1 MSNKRKLKRALLVI
15 FGAVLLVGTAYIAP
29 KLVKVHQL
37 RQEAKALAAASTVST
52 FKASKTTIAYDANE
66 NVLCTMRNTKDMY
79 YVSFEEIPSMLV
91 NAFVV
96 MEDRQ
101 FYNHSG
107 YDIKAIIRAVIVNH
121 KNNGIAQ
128 GASTITQQLAR
139 NIFLTQEVSWERKVE
154 EIFIAV
160 ELEEKYSKN
169 QILEFYLNNIYF
181 GNGYY
186 GVEAAARGYFDKS
199 VSELTVAEQIFIAA
213 IPNNPT
219 RYNPLTK
226 YENTAARKN
235 LILEQLN
242 EEGYISTLDYYI
254 AREEEVVLN
263 EHQPEEFNSSV
274 ATYVRNC
281 ATESLM
287 QISGFQFRYNFETEE
302 DYNAYEVSY
311 DTFYNMCQ
319 QKLLSG
325 GYTIYTSIDM
335 EAQNKLQQAVDNNL
349 AQYGEKSTE
358 GVYTLQGAATCIDNL
373 TGDVVAIV
381 GSRSQDDIKGY
392 VLNRAYQSYRQPG
405 SCIKPLN
412 VYTPFLQLGNTPE
425 TLVTDAPIDGG
436 PVNADRTYVG
446 EITLQEAVRTSKN
459 TVAWNIYQK
468 LTPAT
473 GSSFLLKMGFRK
485 IWLDKNYNAGALG
498 GFTYGVTTEEMAG
511 AYATIANNGV
521 YRRATCIKMIVD
533 SSGKTIVNESGR
545 SSRVYDKNAC
555 LMMTQMLKTVVKSG
569 TGAVADVQNAIVAGK
584 TGTTNSSKD
593 VWFCG
598 YSKYYTTAVWV
609 GYDYPKEMS
618 GINYNVNSI
627 FRDFMTGVHEN
638 LPIVDFETPLNE
650 RQQPTTA
657 ESATTQPETTAP
669 EETVIQGSSSQAVTE
684 TTSHGTAVTQP
695 ATTNR
700 IPQPTTQKPSIQYG
714 DIDATTRTDP
724 DGVIRTDSDR
734 TAIGEW

>member
-1 MSNKRKLKRALLVI
+1 MSNKRKLKRVLLVI
-15 FGAVLLVGTAYIAP
+15 FGTVLLVATAYIAP

-37 RQEAKALAAASTVST
+37 RQEAKALAASSTVST
-52 FKASKTTIAYDANE
+52 FKASKTTIAYDNDE

-91 NAFVV
+91 NAFIV

-101 FYNHSG
+101 FYKHSG
-107 YDIKAIIRAVIVNH
+107 YDIKAIIRAVIVNYQ
-121 KNNGIAQ
+121 NNDIAQ

-199 VSELTVAEQIFIAA
+199 VSELTVAEQVFIAA

-219 RYNPLTK
+219 RYNPFTK

-235 LILEQLN
+235 LILQQLN
-242 EEGYISTLDYYI
+242 EEGCISTLDYYL
-254 AREEEVVLN
+254 AKEEEVVLN

-287 QISGFQFRYNFETEE
+287 QISGFQFRYSFETEE
-302 DYNAYEVSY
+302 DYNAYEASY

-325 GYTIYTSIDM
+325 GYTIHTSIDM

-349 AQYGEKSTE
+349 AQYSEKSSE

-373 TGDVVAIV
+373 TGDVAAIV
-381 GSRSQDDIKGY
+381 GSRSQDDIEGY

-412 VYTPFLQLGNTPE
+412 VYTPFLQLGNVPE
-425 TLVTDAPIDGG
+425 TLVTDTYIDGG
-436 PVNADRTYVG
+436 PVNADGTYAG

-473 GSSFLLKMGFRK
+473 GSSFLLKMGFKK
-485 IWLDKNYNAGALG
+485 IWIDKNYNAGALG

-511 AYATIANNGV
+511 AYSTIANNGI
-521 YRRATCIKMIVD
+521 YRRATCIKRIVD
-533 SSGKTIVNESGR
+533 SSGKTVVDETGR

-569 TGAVADVQNAIVAGK
+569 TGSVADVENAIVAGK

-598 YSKYYTTAVWV
+598 YSKYYTTAIWV

-627 FRDFMTGVHEN
+627 FRDFMTGMHEN
-638 LPIVDFETPLNE
+638 LPIVDFELPINDS
-650 RQQPTTA
+650 QQPTTA
-657 ESATTQPETTAP
+657 ESNTTQAETTTP
-669 EETVIQGSSSQAVTE
+669 EETVIEEISSQAVTE
-684 TTSHGTAVTQP
+684 TTSHGAQGTQP

-700 IPQPTTQKPSIQYG
+700 VPQPTTQKPSIQYG